1 MTPFEAYKM
10 FLAVKAHFTQA
21 SYDYIKYNGHM
32 KVGYDSFDRRRDK
45 FFFTKL
51 AGMKDLQGFLVA
63 NFAER
68 DIAWVGE
75 LVSDEANETYLRWQ
89 GRQQSLTYT
98 FKTELSLL
106 ADDFKASMMVAKGQ
120 QYPRLLTLYRQNK
133 ISIET
138 MSILN
143 DMLTFVPYWDKV
155 IVENVIW
162 PATKSRL
169 IKYSRFVTYDKAKFE
184 PLVREM
190 MQVAA

>member
-1 MTPFEAYKM
+1 M